1 MASRYF
7 SFSKA
12 QSDMKIA
19 VIGPTY
25 PFRGGIA
32 HYTTLLVQ
40 HLRERHDVRL
50 ISYIKQYPKWLYPGN
65 TAKDPSPDDSV
76 LRVGRGSGHAASDAA
91 PPCATRRAVIAM
103 APQSRTRVREWSR
116 RAPGI
121 TIRPCSIPTVCP
133 APAIEPPRP
142 DRPEPLRVRRWTGR
156 AVLIQPEASR
166 SSLGRPSRPADRSPK
181 AS

>member
-19 VIGPTY
+19 VIRPPY
-25 PFRGGIA
+25 PIPRRIS

-65 TAKDPSPDDSV
+65 TAMDPSPDDSV
-76 LRVGRGSGHAASDAA
+76 LRVERDRVLTPLDPISWW
-91 PPCATRRAVIAM
+91 RAF
-103 APQSRTRVREWSR
+103 RL
-116 RAPGI
+116 
-121 TIRPCSIPTVCP
+121 
-133 APAIEPPRP
+133 IERDRP
-142 DRPEPLRVRRWTGR
+142 DL
-156 AVLIQPEASR
+156 LILQ
-166 SSLGRPSRPADRSPK
+166 
-181 AS
+181 